1 MISIGTV
8 VLSDHLLLP
17 GVKNMSLRIGGPIRY
32 TIGGRPVPQ
41 SIAKKAGQELSLQ
54 DPGDGVGLFSGAQI
68 DAINLYRGSAE
79 IVDFI
84 HHIGSWRV
92 IVKTVEVEQIDG
104 YADPIA
110 SDMYY
115 GTITMIIME

>member
-17 GVKNMSLRIGGPIRY
+17 GTKNMPLRAGSTRM
-32 TIGGRPVPQ
+32 TLGGRPVHQ
-41 SIAKKAGQELSLQ
+41 SIALAAGQELSLQ